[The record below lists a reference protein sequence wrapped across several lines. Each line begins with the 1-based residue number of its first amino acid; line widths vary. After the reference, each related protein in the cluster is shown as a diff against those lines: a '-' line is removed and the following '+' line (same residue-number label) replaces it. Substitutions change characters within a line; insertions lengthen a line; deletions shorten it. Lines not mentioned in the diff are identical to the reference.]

1 MRFRRR
7 FRASKA
13 LRSREAE
20 MTFASARAT
29 SKLING
35 LTAKFQGKKPGS
47 DPVHRGSIDENEPD
61 AKPWEHN
68 RFETPAERI
77 ATVETLLDTAQELSQ
92 LHYKRY
98 PRTELFALKARHA
111 ALEAE
116 EQQLKAMSP
125 ADRPIGRLATVRQE
139 FLAIDA
145 ELERAR
151 LRMRPFDVSILR
163 AILSF
168 LNAKT
173 GEIFPSGEEI
183 AARAVCCV
191 KGVWRSLERLLHHGF
206 IDRVRR
212 SRRKP
217 DSDGQFGP
225 QREQTS
231 HAYFLNH
238 RKAMP
243 NRIYQRFL
251 QLRGRRWKRLG
262 RNKPAPTNDA
272 PAAPTGF
279 LSAKSALGEAV
290 RSLGVSVANAS
301 P

>member
-1 MRFRRR
+1 
-7 FRASKA
+7 
-13 LRSREAE
+13 

-47 DPVHRGSIDENEPD
+47 DPVHRGSIDENDPK

-68 RFETPAERI
+68 RFETTAERI
-77 ATVETLLDTAQELSQ
+77 ATVETLIATAHELSQ
-92 LHYKRY
+92 LHYTRY
-98 PRTELFALKARHA
+98 PRKELFALKARHA

-125 ADRPIGRLATVRQE
+125 ADRPIGRLATVRQD
-139 FLAIDA
+139 FLAVDA

-151 LRMRPFDVSILR
+151 LRLRPFDVAILR

-212 SRRKP
+212 SKRKP
-217 DSDGQFGP
+217 DADGQFGP

-238 RKAMP
+238 RKTMVG
-243 NRIYQRFL
+243 RIYQRFL
-251 QLRGRRWKRLG
+251 QLRAKRTERLMRG
-262 RNKPAPTNDA
+262 KPIPTNAA
-272 PAAPTGF
+272 PAAPAGI
-279 LSAKSALGEAV
+279 LAANSPLGEAI
-290 RSLGVSVANAS
+290 RSFGVSIANAS